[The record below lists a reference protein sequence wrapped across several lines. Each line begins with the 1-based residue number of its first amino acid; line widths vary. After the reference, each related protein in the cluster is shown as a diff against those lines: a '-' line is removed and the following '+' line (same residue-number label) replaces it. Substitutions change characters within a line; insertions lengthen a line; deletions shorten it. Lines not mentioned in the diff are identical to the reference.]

1 VLEPEPNAR
10 SALDREERTR
20 DRRRIRMPDA
30 SLIALDE
37 IRHALPPRPTL
48 RPIGTGR
55 GTANRRA
62 FRRALR
68 ILPRPRPREKT
79 RAPLPWVS
87 LAAFAST
94 AVIPTV
100 TGISPFRKGH
110 RSLACW
116 HFGLGALAEV
126 AFVQLLIPCFPPDRA
141 DESDLHGR
149 RRPLHAARGRGPLG
163 AVGGPPGCSSRASC
177 WAPSSSATPRATP
190 AAASG
195 S

>member
-1 VLEPEPNAR
+1 ARIREEDALEAGRRALDEPLAEPDRRLVGQSAEHHVGHPVELPLDGRHDVGMAVAVDHGPPGGHPVDELAPVLEPEPNAR

-68 ILPRPRPREKT
+68 ILPRPRSREKT
-79 RAPLPWVS
+79 RAPLP
-87 LAAFAST
+87 
-94 AVIPTV
+94 
-100 TGISPFRKGH
+100 
-110 RSLACW
+110 
-116 HFGLGALAEV
+116 
-126 AFVQLLIPCFPPDRA
+126 
-141 DESDLHGR
+141 
-149 RRPLHAARGRGPLG
+149 
-163 AVGGPPGCSSRASC
+163 
-177 WAPSSSATPRATP
+177 
-190 AAASG
+190 
-195 S
+195 